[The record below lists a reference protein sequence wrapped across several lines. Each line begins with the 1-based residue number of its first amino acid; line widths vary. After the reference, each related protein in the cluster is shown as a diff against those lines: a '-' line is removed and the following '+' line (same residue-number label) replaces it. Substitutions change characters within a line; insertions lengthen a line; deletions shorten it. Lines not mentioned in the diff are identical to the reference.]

1 MATATKKAGTAAK
14 DNKSRTKTPAKK
26 AGNIKSSSAKIPAKI
41 VEKPKRTEADGF
53 TAKETTIKTGKSVAQ
68 EAKKAASK
76 PAAKNA
82 KTKIL
87 PATNANGKESAATP
101 SKKSAKD
108 YSGLSAETLI
118 KMYRTMYLS
127 RRIDDKEI
135 QLKGQNKIFFQI
147 SGAGH
152 EAVLVAAAQALKPAY
167 DWFFPYY
174 RDRALMLGLGMTAQE
189 MLFSAVGAEADPN
202 SHGRQMPSH
211 WGSKKLNVPSQSS
224 CTGSQALHAVG
235 AAEASFRASM
245 LSKELQD
252 KIIGFKGDE
261 VVYMSIGDG
270 TSSEGEVWEALNTAC
285 NLKLPVIFVVE
296 DNGYAISVP
305 VEVSTAGGDIS
316 KLVSG
321 FPNLLIQKCDG
332 TNPLESYA
340 AFKKAVEF
348 CRARKGAA
356 FVHAKVIRPYSHSLS
371 DDEKLYRPE
380 EERQQDAATDPIKT
394 FAEFLMTEEIISSEA
409 LEKLRK
415 EVDKEVGA
423 AADVA
428 INTPQPAPETA
439 LRNVYS
445 PDVDP
450 TSKEFDTEDEAEL
463 SGNAGTVVDLINRCL
478 HEEMERDERIV
489 IFGEDVADASR
500 EEYLETV
507 KGKGGV
513 FKVTANLQ
521 RKFGSARVFNSP
533 LAEANIVGRA
543 VGMAIRNLKPVVEIQ
558 FFDYIF
564 PAFHQIRNEV
574 AVTRWRSDGET
585 KCPLVI
591 RVPVGGY
598 LKGGAVYHS
607 QSGTTLFSHTPGLL
621 IAYPSNAL
629 DANGLLRTSIRCDD
643 PVIFLE
649 HKHLYRQIY
658 NKSQY
663 PSSEFMIPFGKAKV
677 VREGTDVTI
686 VTYGALVQRSF
697 EAAKRLEKEGVSV
710 EIIDLRTLV
719 PYDWERVAES
729 VKKTNRVIVVHEDSV
744 SYGYGAEIAA
754 RISDELFE
762 YLDAPVRRV
771 GATDTFVGYAPQLED
786 FILPQIEDV
795 ERAAQELMKY

>member
-1 MATATKKAGTAAK
+1 MATAVKKTDTTKTNNKTTAKASKSKKAELKLEEKTEKSVSTTQADGASGVKKGQKTAEATK
-14 DNKSRTKTPAKK
+14 PKTPAKNAVKKDSSNK
-26 AGNIKSSSAKIPAKI
+26 AAKS
-41 VEKPKRTEADGF
+41 
-53 TAKETTIKTGKSVAQ
+53 TAKKS
-68 EAKKAASK
+68 
-76 PAAKNA
+76 
-82 KTKIL
+82 
-87 PATNANGKESAATP
+87 
-101 SKKSAKD
+101 KD
-108 YSGLSAETLI
+108 YHGLDEKTLVGI
-118 KMYRTMYLS
+118 YRTMYSS

-152 EAVLVAAAQALKPAY
+152 EAVLVAAGLALKPKY

-174 RDRALMLGLGMTAQE
+174 RDRALMLQIGMTPQE
-189 MLFSAVGAEADPN
+189 MLYSSVGAEPDPN

-211 WGSKKLNVPSQSS
+211 WGHKDLNVPSQSS

-235 AAEASFRASM
+235 AAEASYRAS
-245 LSKELQD
+245 LVKGLQD
-252 KIIGFKGDE
+252 KIEGFKGDE
-261 VVYMSIGDG
+261 VVYMSVGDG
-270 TSSEGEVWEALNTAC
+270 TTSEGEWWEALNTAC

-296 DNGYAISVP
+296 DNGYAISTP
-305 VEVSTAGGDIS
+305 VEVGVAGGDIAA
-316 KLVSG
+316 LVSG
-321 FPNLLIQKCDG
+321 FPNLFIQKCDG
-332 TNPLESYA
+332 TKPLESYET
-340 AFKKAVEF
+340 FVKAVAY
-348 CRARKGAA
+348 CRERKGPA

-380 EERQQDAATDPIKT
+380 EERQKEAEIDPIRT
-394 FAEFLMTEEIISSEA
+394 FGEFLMNEGILSSED

-415 EVDKEVGA
+415 EVDAEINEA
-423 AADVA
+423 SDIA

-450 TSKEFDTEDEAEL
+450 TSKDFDTEDGAEL
-463 SGNAGTVVDLINRCL
+463 SGNAGTMVDLINRCL
-478 HEEMERDERIV
+478 HEEMKRDERIV
-489 IFGEDVADASR
+489 IFGEDVADVSR

-521 RKFGSARVFNSP
+521 REFGSARVFNSP

-543 VGMAIRNLKPVVEIQ
+543 VGMAIRGLKPVVEIQ

-574 AVTRWRSDGET
+574 AVTRWRSDGDT
-585 KCPLVI
+585 KCPMVM

-607 QSGTTLFSHTPGLL
+607 QSGTTLFAHTPGLR
-621 IAYPSNAL
+621 IVYPSNAL

-643 PVIFLE
+643 PVLFLE
-649 HKHLYRQIY
+649 HKHLYRQVY

-663 PSSEFMIPFGKAKV
+663 PSSEFMIPFGKAKRI
-677 VREGTDVTI
+677 REGSDVTI
-686 VTYGALVQRSF
+686 VTFGALVHRSN

-710 EIIDLRTLV
+710 EILDLRTLV
-719 PYDWERVAES
+719 PYDWEAIAES
-729 VKKTNRVIVVHEDSV
+729 VKKTNRVIVAHEDPL

-786 FILPQIEDV
+786 FILPQIDDV
-795 ERAAQELMKY
+795 EKALHDLMKY